1 MNENQGQPSNELK
14 VNFPCTVKTVSLRA
28 WSSLVLKELITMGS
42 LVLIDLVSI
51 GLVLLLAI
59 IARVNLLPLIIKEA
73 PLTIP
78 PEFTYHVWWMITIWL
93 FCIAREGLYVK
104 RMPFWSEAKRVVQAT
119 FVAFLFTMAIVALAK
134 LSDEVSRTTL
144 VIAFTAGLLILPFG
158 RYLGKKILSKI
169 GLWNE
174 PVLIMGAGQTGMMI
188 AHSFQDDMYIGY
200 KVIGFLDDDPAKKRK
215 GVIIS
220 GQKYNILGGFADAP
234 HIIAEKG
241 IREVILAAPG
251 IPGTHLVDL
260 SNQLRSFT
268 HSFMVVPDLIGMSV
282 VGGDLDY
289 LSNDQIVAYRTH
301 NNLADPINIILKN
314 LFDLVMGMVIFLVT
328 IPFLVLLSLLIKLDS
343 PGPVIYSGERLGR
356 YGKAFKCY
364 KFRTMYL
371 NNEEILEK
379 HLEINPDAIVEL
391 EKYAKLKG
399 DDPRVTRIGKF
410 LRRISFDELPQIFNV
425 LLGEMSL
432 VGARP
437 YLFSEKGRMGDNA
450 DTILMTKPGMTGLWQ
465 VSGRN
470 EVDFEGRVAM
480 ETWYIR
486 NWSLWLD
493 ISLLIRTVGVV
504 LQRKGAY

>member
-1 MNENQGQPSNELK
+1 M
-14 VNFPCTVKTVSLRA
+14 
-28 WSSLVLKELITMGS
+28 LKELITMGS